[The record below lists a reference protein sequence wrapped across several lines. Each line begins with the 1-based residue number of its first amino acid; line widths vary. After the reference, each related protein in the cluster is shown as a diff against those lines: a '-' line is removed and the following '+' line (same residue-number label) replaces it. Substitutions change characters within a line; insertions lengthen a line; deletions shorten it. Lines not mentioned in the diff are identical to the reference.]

1 MTRIARG
8 TDPAPNRRDR
18 LQREAI
24 TPLRLV
30 PPATIVA
37 EPVAVEP
44 TTPVVIESV
53 VVAQPSVIVE
63 GLPVEDGRAAN
74 RIATEPTAKLVMAQP
89 AEAGGRAVN
98 RIDTEPT
105 AKLAAP
111 VLQPSVIVAMAIE
124 PPVITPVLVDPIA
137 HFTDEEEAFFAAGDN
152 LLED

>member
-8 TDPAPNRRDR
+8 TDPVLNRRDR

-24 TPLRLV
+24 APLRLV

-37 EPVAVEP
+37 APAEPVAGE
-44 TTPVVIESV
+44 PVVTP
-53 VVAQPSVIVE
+53 ASVIVE
-63 GLPVEDGRAAN
+63 DLPVETPPVDSRAA
-74 RIATEPTAKLVMAQP
+74 K
-89 AEAGGRAVN
+89 

-105 AKLAAP
+105 EKLAAP

-124 PPVITPVLVDPIA
+124 PPVITPVVVDPVV

-152 LLED
+152 LPAE